1 MTKSKEHRS
10 KTCTELHNVKLDE
23 TTTYA
28 VENMTFIVQ
37 PVFKEKS
44 NDTLG
49 SVLLRLMTVNN

>member
-1 MTKSKEHRS
+1 MIQTDKNCSKH
-10 KTCTELHNVKLDE
+10 TTVDE
-23 TTTYA
+23 TTTYTID
-28 VENMTFIVQ
+28 NMSFVVQ